1 MWGMCPKMSHRSNI
15 PEFAL
20 LIYEKPGVEVFF
32 IGPCENNYKLAVSGS
47 IRIFKLIQPL
57 TSSEGMI
64 KYRDFALIV
73 RGKWG

>member
-1 MWGMCPKMSHRSNI
+1 
-15 PEFAL
+15 L
-20 LIYEKPGVEVFF
+20 LIYEGPGFEVFF
-32 IGPCENNYKLAVSGS
+32 VGPCENNYKLVVSGS
-47 IRIFKLIQPL
+47 IRIFKPVQPL

>member
-15 PEFAL
+15 LEFTL
-20 LIYEKPGVEVFF
+20 LIYEEPGVEVFF
-32 IGPCENNYKLAVSGS
+32 IGPCENNYKLAVSAS
-47 IRIFKLIQPL
+47 IRIFKLVQHL
-57 TSSEGMI
+57 TNSEGMI